1 MRVAIETLLLLSGIV
16 AACLITAP
24 AWQHGFYATAV
35 LLSCLGLFCAG
46 AVVDAQ
52 IRMARRLKRQEPSV
66 VRSVDRE
73 KLRNRALLDH
83 APVPLLIQYVDGT
96 LHAAN
101 RAARRLFLTEGVL
114 RDPPPPLVRALENDE
129 TGAEKRLI
137 RLASSGGSSRV
148 YALSVGKG
156 GGAGG
161 IVAYLALTDVEAGLN
176 AAEAKA
182 LRDLLQ
188 ILSHEIMNSLTPIVS
203 LSATAEDLFAEQC
216 TLKRERYETDDL
228 IIEAL
233 GTIRH
238 RTEGLDRFVRGYRDL
253 ARLPEPD
260 LKLTDL
266 GALVREIV
274 RIFTA
279 RWKECVVLDVIVP
292 SGRIMVRLDTVQMEQ
307 ALLNLL
313 NNGAEAAL
321 TQPDPHVQ
329 LSVEAVND
337 TIAIRV
343 RDNGPG
349 INMDLRDQIFEP
361 FVSFKSGGNGIGL
374 PLARQIIRGHGGR
387 LTSGITDE
395 KSHWNTTFEVQL

>member
-1 MRVAIETLLLLSGIV
+1 M
-16 AACLITAP
+16 
-24 AWQHGFYATAV
+24 
-35 LLSCLGLFCAG
+35 
-46 AVVDAQ
+46 
-52 IRMARRLKRQEPSV
+52 
-66 VRSVDRE
+66 
-73 KLRNRALLDH
+73 
-83 APVPLLIQYVDGT
+83 
-96 LHAAN
+96 
-101 RAARRLFLTEGVL
+101 
-114 RDPPPPLVRALENDE
+114 
-129 TGAEKRLI
+129 
-137 RLASSGGSSRV
+137 
-148 YALSVGKG
+148 GKG

-176 AAEAKA
+176 AAEAQA

-216 TLKRERYETDDL
+216 SSKRERYETDDL

-233 GTIRH
+233 GTIRR

-266 GALVREIV
+266 DALVREIV

-279 RWKECVVLDVIVP
+279 RWKECVALDVVVP
-292 SGRIMVRLDTVQMEQ
+292 SDRIMVRLDAAQMEQ

-321 TQPDPHVQ
+321 NQSAPRVQ
-329 LSVEAVND
+329 LAVKTAND
-337 TIAIRV
+337 TVTIRV
-343 RDNGPG
+343 CDNGPG
-349 INMDLRDQIFEP
+349 IDVALREKIFEP

-387 LTSGITDE
+387 LILWSTSE
-395 KSHWNTTFEVQL
+395 QSHWNTTFDVQL